1 MERKKIP
8 FSDDFYIDTDGN
20 VFDGKGTKRNTSV
33 NGDGY
38 VTVNVKTDQGLWI
51 TFGVH
56 RLVALTHIE
65 RKDLNRNQVNHRDL
79 DLTNNSRTNLEWV
92 TFRENNIH
100 SEIMRSNS
108 PQISVYSVKDEVV
121 QSGYRNAHEAAADN
135 GCTALDVWDSIKDG
149 LVVNEVRFCFRK
161 VSDPIPS
168 VLRYDRKKNF
178 TPGNRPGPVPIKT
191 LDIYS
196 GEEREFS
203 SIGEAAREFQTHPS
217 HVFQAISKTAYPRV
231 FRKRYQV
238 AYKEDDFPAMTVEE
252 KERAKLQGRKK
263 VLGYD
268 LTNKQYVIF
277 PSAVEF
283 IKHTQLSKKAVTVG
297 LKRNRIRELG
307 GWVALYLSVENA
319 KLLKSYVS
327 GPAEV

>member
-8 FSDDFYIDTDGN
+8 FTDDFSIDTEGN
-20 VFDGKGTKRNTSV
+20 VFDSKGVRRNTCV

-38 VTVNVKTDQGLWI
+38 ITVNVKTDQGLWI

-56 RLVALTHIE
+56 RLVALAHIE
-65 RKDLNRNQVNHRDL
+65 RKNLDQNQVNHRDL
-79 DLTNNSRTNLEWV
+79 DLTNNSRANLEWV
-92 TFRENNIH
+92 TARENNIH

-108 PQISVYSVKDEVV
+108 SQISVYSVKDGVV
-121 QSGYRNAHEAAADN
+121 QSGYRNAHDAAKDN
-135 GCTALDVWDSIKDG
+135 DCTALDVWDSIKDE
-149 LVVNEVRFCFRK
+149 LEVNGVRFCFRK
-161 VSDPIPS
+161 FADPIPS
-168 VLRYDRKKNF
+168 ALKYDRKKNF
-178 TPGNRPGPVPIKT
+178 VPGNRPGPVPIKM
-191 LDIYS
+191 LDIHS
-196 GEEREFS
+196 GEEREFG
-203 SIGEAAREFQTHPS
+203 SIGEAARAFQTNPS
-217 HVFQAISKTAYPRV
+217 HIFQAISKTPYPRV

-238 AYKEDDFPAMTVEE
+238 VYKGEDFPVMTLEE

-283 IKHTQLSKKAVTVG
+283 IRYTQLSKKAVTVN

-307 GWVALYLSVENA
+307 GWVALCLSVDNA
-319 KLLKSYVS
+319 KLLKSYIS
-327 GPAEV
+327 GPAGM